1 MRRQNHYNPAHA
13 AALARAFDAVAAT
26 ARFYRK

>member
-1 MRRQNHYNPAHA
+1 MRRQNHYNPAH

-26 ARFYRK
+26 AQFYRK